1 MKAILLLNGN
11 NAIEQDFKI
20 DEQQLKVYSTI
31 KWNKKNIFKLKIFK
45 NILQLNKDSQ

>member
-20 DEQQLKVYSTI
+20 VEQQLI
-31 KWNKKNIFKLKIFK
+31 KSNI
-45 NILQLNKDSQ
+45 QL